1 MVVGTG
7 RMVFRLHGCRSL
19 KEKRG
24 VVKSIVGRIRN
35 RFNVSIAE
43 TGLNDDLSLAEIGF
57 SVTGNDRRVINAT
70 LDRIVNMADG
80 MNLAPIVETDTDILS
95 Y

>member
-7 RMVFRLHGCRSL
+7 RMVLRLHGCRTL
-19 KEKRG
+19 KEKRSI
-24 VVKSIVGRIRN
+24 VKSIIGRIRS
-35 RFNVSIAE
+35 RFNVSMAE
-43 TGLNDDLSLAEIGF
+43 TGHNDTLSMAEIGF

-70 LDRIVNMADG
+70 LDKIVAMADG
-80 MNLAPIVETDTDILS
+80 MNLAPILESDTDIIS